1 MPNWKKVII
10 SGSSAELSSL
20 HVSNDITVLGD
31 ITGSANVLIDGT
43 VTATSFVGD
52 GSLLT
57 NLSTSAEGYG
67 QSIKLVQSTPATVWT
82 LTHNIGDRYPVI
94 QVFDT
99 SGNQIIPG
107 RVEMVDENSLKVYF
121 STATAGTAA
130 VNVGGLA
137 VTASYADDFTI
148 TQANISYQEN
158 LDVDL
163 AATETIAT
171 VDSTTH
177 SGAFFDYTC
186 ISGSNA
192 RAGTVIAIYNG
203 GSVEYTDTSTN
214 DIGDTSGVAFTVDV
228 SAAEI
233 RLRATVTSNDWNIKT
248 LVRAI

>member
-20 HVSNDITVLGD
+20 HVSNDITVSGD
-31 ITGSANVLIDGT
+31 ITGSANVLIGGT
-43 VTATSFVGD
+43 VNATSFTGD

-57 NLSTSAEGYG
+57 NISTSPGYA

-82 LTHNIGDRYPVI
+82 LTHNIGDRYPTI

-99 SGNQIIPG
+99 SGNKIIPG

-121 STATAGTAA
+121 SSATAGTAA

-137 VTASYADDFTI
+137 VTASYADDLTI

-163 AATETIAT
+163 VATETIAT
-171 VDSTTH
+171 VSTANH

-186 ISGSNA
+186 INGSNA
-192 RAGTVIAIYNG
+192 RAGTVIAIHNG

-214 DIGDTSGVAFTVDV
+214 DIGDTSGAVFTVDI

-233 RLRATVTSNDWNIKT
+233 RLRATVTSNDWSIKT